1 MTMAV
6 TTELIKKLRAM
17 TGAGMMDVKHALEE
31 TGGDLERA
39 ASLLRERGI
48 AKASKKADRAAT
60 EGLVG
65 SYIHHNGKIAVLVEV
80 NCETDFVARNESF
93 QELAKNLAIHI
104 AMANPQFV
112 RREEV
117 PETVVE
123 AERGALTAE
132 ARAEGKPESIIE
144 KMIEGRLKKFYSEI
158 CLLDQAYIKDDSK
171 TIDQLIKESIATIG
185 ENIQIG
191 RFSRIA
197 IGE

>member
-1 MTMAV
+1 MAV

-17 TGAGMMDVKHALEE
+17 TGAGMMDVKNTLDE
-31 TGGDLERA
+31 TGGDLEKA
-39 ASLLRERGI
+39 AALLRERGI
-48 AKASKKADRAAT
+48 AKAGKKADRAAT

-104 AMANPQFV
+104 AMANPQYV

-117 PETVVE
+117 PEAVVE
-123 AERGALTAE
+123 TERVALAAE
-132 ARAEGKPESIIE
+132 ARSEGKPEGIIE
-144 KMIEGRLKKFYSEI
+144 KMIEGRLKKFYSDI
-158 CLLDQAYIKDDSK
+158 CLLDQAFIKDDSK

>member
-1 MTMAV
+1 MAV
-6 TTELIKKLRAM
+6 STELIKKLRTM
-17 TGAGMMDVKHALEE
+17 TGAGMMDVKNTLEE
-31 TGGDLERA
+31 TGGDLEKA
-39 ASLLRERGI
+39 AALLRERGI

-60 EGLVG
+60 EGLIG

-117 PETVVE
+117 PEAVVE
-123 AERGALTAE
+123 AERQALAAE
-132 ARAEGKPESIIE
+132 ARAEGKPEAIIE

-158 CLLDQAYIKDDSK
+158 CLLDQAYIKDDGK
-171 TIDQLIKESIATIG
+171 TIDQLVKELIATIG
-185 ENIQIG
+185 ENIQVG